1 MAIMNMCC
9 LVSSWRINHLGINP
23 VSGGRPASDIRV
35 SIIIVFS
42 VGNFVHDVIITDIM
56 FVSKVLI
63 IRNVV
68 EVMMVYV

>member
-1 MAIMNMCC
+1 M
-9 LVSSWRINHLGINP
+9 NP

-35 SIIIVFS
+35 SIIMVFS
-42 VGNFVHDVIITDIM
+42 VGNFVHDVMITEII
-56 FVSKVLI
+56 FVFRVLI